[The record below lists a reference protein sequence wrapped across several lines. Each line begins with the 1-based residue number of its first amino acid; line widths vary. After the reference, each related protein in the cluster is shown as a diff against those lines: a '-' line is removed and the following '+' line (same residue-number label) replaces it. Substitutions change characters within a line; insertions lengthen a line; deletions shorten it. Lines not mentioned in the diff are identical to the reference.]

1 MPSSVLKDGRNAQLY
16 AQVRRRMIEN
26 GDWDRISSRLARELN
41 ESGWIDRF
49 RDLSKETA
57 RRADTTG
64 GISVEALMTELGPQ
78 AQDEVP
84 SAVRQDVIGVLR
96 KLLERQIEF

>member
-1 MPSSVLKDGRNAQLY
+1 MRVHC
-16 AQVRRRMIEN
+16 IE
-26 GDWDRISSRLARELN
+26 GGTLIHGPA
-41 ESGWIDRF
+41 
-49 RDLSKETA
+49 ETA

-78 AQDEVP
+78 AQGACVRSLLGSYTNTIMLYVFEIDEVP